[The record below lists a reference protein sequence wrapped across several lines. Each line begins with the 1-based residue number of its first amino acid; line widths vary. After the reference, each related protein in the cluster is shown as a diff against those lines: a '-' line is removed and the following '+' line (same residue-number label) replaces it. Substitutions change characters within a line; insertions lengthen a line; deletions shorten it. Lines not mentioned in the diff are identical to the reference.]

1 MVCHGRTRCL
11 HDFDYGN
18 YYLGL
23 QCLKES
29 FYFNRSRFKTSPS
42 IIKVLFNVFN
52 LLVLLT
58 NINQFEIDF
67 TFTNN
72 KDSGFIKSFTK
83 THYRK
88 ILYITLGWCLG
99 IHINKFVIQPDRSLP
114 GNIFLL
120 LVQRCEF
127 LLDSSL
133 SPLSYNMIT
142 TSAVLRRRALR
153 YGGRAR
159 QWVN

>member
-1 MVCHGRTRCL
+1 MATNNHSFV
-11 HDFDYGN
+11 

-29 FYFNRSRFKTSPS
+29 FYLNWSRFKSSPS
-42 IIKVLFNVFN
+42 IIKVLLHVFYLSFLLKNVN
-52 LLVLLT
+52 K
-58 NINQFEIDF
+58 FEIHF

-72 KDSGFIKSFTK
+72 KDSGFIRSFTK
-83 THYRK
+83 THYRT

-99 IHINKFVIQPDRSLP
+99 ICTNKLVIQADRSLP
-114 GNIFLL
+114 GNIYLL
-120 LVQRCEF
+120 LAQRCEF